1 VETQNMKM
9 GTKKSPFIPMKMV
22 FRLTRQGN

>member
-1 VETQNMKM
+1 MKM